1 MGTTEAA
8 YTDARY
14 SVHVHTCKHAHSV
27 YSGLLLLTWSMKYA
41 MKDLHVYFSGVF
53 LVQMYVWVLQGIY
66 AQIKSQYMSMATPF
80 SVLPTGRTAMLEIPL
95 SIYLVIIAIDM

>member
-8 YTDARY
+8 HTDVRY

-41 MKDLHVYFSGVF
+41 MKDLHVYFRGVF
-53 LVQMYVWVLQGIY
+53 LVQMYVWVLHVRRMEFNTRYIC
-66 AQIKSQYMSMATPF
+66 T
-80 SVLPTGRTAMLEIPL
+80 
-95 SIYLVIIAIDM
+95 D